1 MSTKRNNTARLR
13 RKRSIRNKVSGTAAR
28 PRLSVFRSNKH
39 IYAQVI
45 DDVSG
50 RTLAAA
56 SDVASKESNGAKI
69 ERARVVGAAISAA
82 CKEQGIEQVVFDRNG
97 YVYRSATEENPNS
110 KPTRITALANAAREA
125 GLQF

>member
-1 MSTKRNNTARLR
+1 MSTKSNNTARLR

-69 ERARVVGAAISAA
+69 ERARVVGAAIAAA

-110 KPTRITALANAAREA
+110 KPTRITALADAAREG
-125 GLQF
+125 GLEF